1 MTIAHAV
8 QCESEWCVDR
18 ELKSEREREER
29 ELDDESGR
37 REREKSEKSSDLS
50 IVDQNVVY
58 HLTTILN
65 G

>member
-29 ELDDESGR
+29 KSELEDESRR
-37 REREKSEKSSDLS
+37 REREKAKNRV
-50 IVDQNVVY
+50 I
-58 HLTTILN
+58 
-65 G
+65 

>member
-1 MTIAHAV
+1 MK
-8 QCESEWCVDR
+8 EKDR
-18 ELKSEREREER
+18 RERER

-65 G
+65 D